1 MMYLQITFWIIIGYI
16 VSIIVGRILTYT
28 SAILHNW
35 CMLTIWDH
43 QYWYNKGTT
52 IKDIYNKI
60 SKGDNFQMC
69 EETKFAPLANI
80 LVPIIWLFA
89 ELLFLV
95 FIIIIA
101 IIRLI
106 LYIIVILYQLVYV
119 KCLSKILRPIYKCL
133 SNINWQNTWIIK
145 FIKSIIT
152 ILNNIKKSFLNLRIA

>member
-1 MMYLQITFWIIIGYI
+1 MYLQIGFWIIIGYI

-35 CMLTIWDH
+35 CMLIIWDH

-60 SKGDNFQMC
+60 SYGDNFRSSN
-69 EETKFAPLANI
+69 EGKFYPIGNI
-80 LVPIIWLFA
+80 LFPLIWLLG
-89 ELLFLV
+89 ELAFFTL
-95 FIIIIA
+95 IILIIF
-101 IIRLI
+101 IRLVIFICII
-106 LYIIVILYQLVYV
+106 LHKIIYV
-119 KCLSKILRPIYKCL
+119 KCLSKILKPIYKCL

>member
-1 MMYLQITFWIIIGYI
+1 MMYLQIGFWIIIGYI

-35 CMLTIWDH
+35 CMLTIQNH

-69 EETKFAPLANI
+69 DENKFVPFANL
-80 LVPIIWLFA
+80 LVSLPWLFG
-89 ELLFLV
+89 ELLFLA
-95 FIIIIA
+95 FIIIVV

-106 LYIIVILYQLVYV
+106 LYIITILYQLVYV
-119 KCLSKILRPIYKCL
+119 KCLSKLLKPLFKYL
-133 SNINWQNTWIIK
+133 LNINWPNTWIIK
-145 FIKSIIT
+145 FINSIIT
-152 ILNNIKKSFLNLRIA
+152 ILNNIKKFILNLRIA